1 MTMTDTTTDTQPDEL
16 NECPKCK
23 AKSATSE
30 VKPDGSGR
38 FYCTQPKCDFEVPLE
53 KQNLDKARGKLEDI
67 KAKLFGKH

>member
-1 MTMTDTTTDTQPDEL
+1 MTDQYEL

-30 VKPDGSGR
+30 VNADGTGR
-38 FYCTQPKCDFEVPLE
+38 FYCTKSGCGFEVPLE

-67 KAKLFGKH
+67 KAKLFGGGG